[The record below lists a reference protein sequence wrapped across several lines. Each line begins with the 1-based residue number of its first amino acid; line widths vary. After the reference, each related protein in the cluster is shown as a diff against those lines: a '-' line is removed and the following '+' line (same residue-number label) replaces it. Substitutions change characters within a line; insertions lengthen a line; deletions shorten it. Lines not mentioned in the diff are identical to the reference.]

1 MKILIQQ
8 QNIHDV
14 QIVSHITRNRLFC
27 SMDKQWL
34 LVRRKPP
41 VFQSWRHRP
50 RRRTCH
56 DCILMPGISC
66 RCTHRL
72 GVYIRFQPTQHSR
85 QLPSDVHMPYWMW
98 LLYWFLKYVLLI
110 KLIENRKID
119 VNYLL
124 VFYDIC
130 KFVFIIELIN
140 LTFKVVD
147 TDGFLRVISASW
159 LSSSPIDIDV

>member
-1 MKILIQQ
+1 MEKYDTPATFFNCSKVSRFIQ
-8 QNIHDV
+8 
-14 QIVSHITRNRLFC
+14 NRQFC
-27 SMDKQWL
+27 SRDKQSL
-34 LVRRKPP
+34 LLHRKPP
-41 VFQSWRHRP
+41 VFQTWHHRP
-50 RRRTCH
+50 RTRTCH

-66 RCTHRL
+66 TCTHRL

-85 QLPSDVHMPYWMW
+85 QPPSDVHMPYWMW

-130 KFVFIIELIN
+130 KFV
-140 LTFKVVD
+140 
-147 TDGFLRVISASW
+147 S
-159 LSSSPIDIDV
+159 